1 MHSNIWLLPC
11 QAKYGIK
18 VVDFTPKEVDNMNN
32 NEKSSQANTLARYQ
46 AAWNNGTEIGHDANI
61 SRQEQRIK
69 LARRLKALRM
79 ERGFSQE
86 QLSDAINANYLTYKG
101 YENCKSDIPLF
112 YLVRKS
118 SEYSRAFAISLLC
131 SLSLFFVPAV
141 KISSIIFSS
150 SAK

>member
-1 MHSNIWLLPC
+1 
-11 QAKYGIK
+11 
-18 VVDFTPKEVDNMNN
+18 MNN

-46 AAWNNGTEIGHDANI
+46 AAWNKGTEIGHDANI

-112 YLVRKS
+112 YLVRIADVLDTTLDYLAGRTDAKES
-118 SEYSRAFAISLLC
+118 GSIEDRLKKLEEMLLE
-131 SLSLFFVPAV
+131 
-141 KISSIIFSS
+141 K
-150 SAK
+150 